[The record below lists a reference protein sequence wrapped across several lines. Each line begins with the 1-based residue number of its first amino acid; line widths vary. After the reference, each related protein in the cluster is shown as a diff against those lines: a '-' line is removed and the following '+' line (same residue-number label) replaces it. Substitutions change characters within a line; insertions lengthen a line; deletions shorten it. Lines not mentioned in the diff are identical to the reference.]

1 MKAEAFI
8 DVSAFICMRHFVCN
22 SKQYFGSADISGW

>member
-22 SKQYFGSADISGW
+22 SKQYSPPAPEGL